1 MTDAQQRAVNALNAV
16 GLPDAPLASLEREDA
31 LFVLTPMTL
40 LYQGEGGTRRVTLRD
55 LTRIHSDQEG
65 LLRVETPAGTALTAS
80 LLGFDPEGVQAF
92 FARVRDVTAQVK
104 SQPAPTP
111 TPPQPSAPALTPLG
125 AKTFAPRLQAQP
137 LATPTPAPAPAPAPL
152 ATAPAQETV
161 PDLGLKAERPT
172 SQPQSA
178 SLRQE
183 SPRQDAPFPPA
194 PPMPPRVTDQRA
206 GGKAVQE
213 AVPAQKQEKRPPSTP
228 TSVPY
233 ATPPTATIVARTGAA
248 RPVSPVTPASA
259 PAPETPAPETP
270 EVSAAP
276 SPSVQTPAA
285 PPTTPTEPQQEGG
298 ALPARLAQASA
309 ASGLAVQSEVVA
321 GLVSRL
327 RVLGGVLFVA
337 AVALAFFQYQAGA
350 PLSGL
355 WTLIAGGVGGVALLA
370 LSDIARL
377 LVGVARH
384 LSHGGAQG

>member
-1 MTDAQQRAVNALNAV
+1 MTDAQLRAVNALKAV

-31 LFVLTPMTL
+31 LFVLTPGTL
-40 LYQGEGGTRRVTLRD
+40 LYEGEGGTRRVTLRD

-111 TPPQPSAPALTPLG
+111 TPPQPSAPALAPLG
-125 AKTFAPRLQAQP
+125 AKTFAPRPQP
-137 LATPTPAPAPAPAPL
+137 QATPTPAPTPL
-152 ATAPAQETV
+152 AAVPAQEAA
-161 PDLGLKAERPT
+161 PDLGLKAAQPM
-172 SQPQSA
+172 SQSQGSVDQGKP
-178 SLRQE
+178 E
-183 SPRQDAPFPPA
+183 QDAPHVPSNPV
-194 PPMPPRVTDQRA
+194 PPMPPRMSDQRA
-206 GGKAVQE
+206 GAPAVQE
-213 AVPAQKQEKRPPSTP
+213 AAPAQKQEQRPAAPPAP
-228 TSVPY
+228 TRSSVPY

-248 RPVSPVTPASA
+248 RPVSPVTPAPQ
-259 PAPETPAPETP
+259 PAPEAPVLETRGLETP
-270 EVSAAP
+270 EVNAAP
-276 SPSVQTPAA
+276 A
-285 PPTTPTEPQQEGG
+285 EPHEQVD
-298 ALPARLAQASA
+298 ALPARLAQAAATSA
-309 ASGLAVQSEVVA
+309 LAVQSEVVA
-321 GLVSRL
+321 SLVSRL

-337 AVALAFFQYQAGA
+337 AVALAFFQYQAGT

-384 LSHGGAQG
+384 LSHGGAPE